1 MSTRQHARIGHHVR
15 TRSRRTPRGIL
26 LRHRRIR
33 GERLRWKRTLR
44 GGVTDEPPP
53 LNPRGVLV
61 TPRAPYGLTPSSG
74 PQPPPPPRGPTAR
87 GPNTRSVVRSRPP
100 SYDRAGRQRFGRRRV
115 AALYQPLSISEKQY
129 MSYRG
134 VIKMA
139 TLISRMGNGS
149 KLIVESA
156 TPFRRRCR

>member
-1 MSTRQHARIGHHVR
+1 MSNVLASNSTAAPRYIVSTRQHARIGHHVR

-26 LRHRRIR
+26 LRHRQIR

-74 PQPPPPPRGPTAR
+74 PQPPPPPPADPPPGGRTPGRSSAHDHRPTTA
-87 GPNTRSVVRSRPP
+87 PADNAL
-100 SYDRAGRQRFGRRRV
+100 AGAASQR
-115 AALYQPLSISEKQY
+115 YISHLVSAKNNICPT
-129 MSYRG
+129 G
-134 VIKMA
+134 
-139 TLISRMGNGS
+139 
-149 KLIVESA
+149 ES
-156 TPFRRRCR
+156 